1 MPLTLTALFIAQGAE
16 IRFTQSILD
25 SVSFGAQTVHD
36 DEKDHR
42 SQHFRRYGHGMSS
55 HQRPLHVFHLTS
67 LKSLTT
73 HSILFYFVVFYVAC
87 LSVCLSYS
95 GFDLCVIEDLCRVGA
110 AVASARCA
118 IHVGGLQHLS
128 DCMAQRSGVSK
139 GHTRRLGQ
147 LLPSYLLALLKWS
160 ESESE
165 NDGEVEGSLGQG
177 QREQS
182 SSSRR
187 YQGRGQ
193 GKDDPYKAFIRTKLD
208 RVSQIFQSSKYL
220 ADTAPIGSINAEET
234 GAAEVGVGGRE
245 IVGETSGQLI
255 PSTAPTANLPSSKVL
270 RTSLVRQM
278 EKLTDSLRLLAG
290 PLGDKEEMEDTSEAE
305 GGDSLTRLRMK
316 LRSDPGCVG
325 HVPLDQFN
333 PDEFEKEEKMN
344 FVVTDYIEEEETA
357 TEAADV
363 SRGKRQ
369 RVRRDLPIIRLTESE
384 GYRLKRELRES
395 CGVESPIS
403 RLSVRALID
412 LLSYRDTYGPSTDTY
427 DTGTDT
433 GKIEAADRINIVGGI
448 ETAHRSSGT
457 DPTSGDIDPA
467 TQKDDQIRRS
477 SSTSSNDRDSG
488 SDSVG
493 SNSNDS
499 KGEGE
504 GASRSGAGITAV
516 KDPISVPVPVPVPPS
531 QFLSDFLAVQ
541 SALRSPGSGSGA
553 QVLTAELSTD
563 PTVESRISST
573 GSTSARKAGVEG
585 DVVAQRGNGFAI
597 KGDKVSASRAIPQS
611 HTTGDIDRKNVK
623 DDPAAMH
630 RRKIKQ
636 RLAALSSSGGNPVSD
651 RENTGERRN
660 EGALDSSTIA
670 ERSQLEEQ
678 TDTLARLVE
687 QRIHDRWMQAA
698 IPPTPPHPFR

>member
-1 MPLTLTALFIAQGAE
+1 
-16 IRFTQSILD
+16 
-25 SVSFGAQTVHD
+25 
-36 DEKDHR
+36 
-42 SQHFRRYGHGMSS
+42 
-55 HQRPLHVFHLTS
+55 
-67 LKSLTT
+67 
-73 HSILFYFVVFYVAC
+73 
-87 LSVCLSYS
+87 
-95 GFDLCVIEDLCRVGA
+95 
-110 AVASARCA
+110 VASARCA

-128 DCMAQRSGVSK
+128 DCMAQRSGMSK

-160 ESESE
+160 ESE
-165 NDGEVEGSLGQG
+165 NDGEVEGSLGQ
-177 QREQS
+177 QEQS

-208 RVSQIFQSSKYL
+208 RVSQIFQSSKCL
-220 ADTAPIGSINAEET
+220 ADTATMGTINAEEA

-305 GGDSLTRLRMK
+305 CGDSLTRLRTK
-316 LRSDPGCVG
+316 IRSDPGSVG

-344 FVVTDYIEEEETA
+344 FVVTDYIDEEETA

-363 SRGKRQ
+363 TRGKRQ
-369 RVRRDLPIIRLTESE
+369 RVRRDLPVIRLTDSE

-395 CGVESPIS
+395 CGAESPIS

-412 LLSYRDTYGPSTDTY
+412 LLSYPDPNGLSTDTN

-433 GKIEAADRINIVGGI
+433 GEMEAADRINVIGGI
-448 ETAHRSSGT
+448 KTVHSSDGT

-477 SSTSSNDRDSG
+477 NSTSSNDRDSG

-493 SNSNDS
+493 SNSNDNNGE
-499 KGEGE
+499 GEGE
-504 GASRSGAGITAV
+504 GASHSGAGLSAV
-516 KDPISVPVPVPVPPS
+516 KNPISVPVPVPPS

-541 SALRSPGSGSGA
+541 SALRSPGSGPGA
-553 QVLTAELSTD
+553 QVLTADLSTD
-563 PTVESRISST
+563 PTVESTISSM
-573 GSTSARKAGVEG
+573 GSTPARKAGEEG
-585 DVVAQRGNGFAI
+585 DVVSERGNGFTI
-597 KGDKVSASRAIPQS
+597 KGNKVSASRATPQS
-611 HTTGDIDRKNVK
+611 HTTGEVDRKIVK
-623 DDPAAMH
+623 DDPAAVH

-636 RLAALSSSGGNPVSD
+636 RLAALASSGGNPVSE
-651 RENTGERRN
+651 RENTGEKRN
-660 EGALDSSTIA
+660 EGPLDSSTIA